1 MQQFFLVLFYFYDMI
16 DMKIHAYSIILFLV
30 HFFITLFILTFYYC
44 FYLQAIE
51 AVVALVSL
59 KENEIENKNGTG
71 NGNEDE
77 HETSYLIKSAKIKSN
92 ENPSFIDSKI
102 VNNIE
107 ITGHFGVFNSQNII
121 TTNTEITN
129 ISDSTNS
136 TNLLKKKNNENE
148 KLNFEDRKNTFLMY
162 KKGFFDCTNH
172 LQLCEN
178 GLLKLQIMTMS
189 QIADMK
195 AVIHEPEILQK

>member
-1 MQQFFLVLFYFYDMI
+1 MF
-16 DMKIHAYSIILFLV
+16 
-30 HFFITLFILTFYYC
+30 
-44 FYLQAIE
+44 QAIE

-59 KENEIENKNGTG
+59 KENENENKNI
-71 NGNEDE
+71 NENENENE
-77 HETSYLIKSAKIKSN
+77 HETLYLIKSSKIKSN
-92 ENPSFIDSKI
+92 DNASFTESKV
-102 VNNIE
+102 VNKIE
-107 ITGHFGVFNSQNII
+107 INGHFGVFNSQNII

-136 TNLLKKKNNENE
+136 TNLLKKKNKEND

-162 KKGFFDCTNH
+162 KKGFFDCNNH

-178 GLLKLQIMTMS
+178 GLLKLQVMTMS

>member
-1 MQQFFLVLFYFYDMI
+1 M
-16 DMKIHAYSIILFLV
+16 
-30 HFFITLFILTFYYC
+30 
-44 FYLQAIE
+44 QAIE

-59 KENEIENKNGTG
+59 KENENESKIGTG
-71 NGNEDE
+71 NGNENE
-77 HETSYLIKSAKIKSN
+77 HETSYLIKSSKIKSN
-92 ENPSFIDSKI
+92 ENPSFIESKT

>member
-1 MQQFFLVLFYFYDMI
+1 MFIFLFSYYFYF
-16 DMKIHAYSIILFLV
+16 
-30 HFFITLFILTFYYC
+30 
-44 FYLQAIE
+44 QAIE

-59 KENEIENKNGTG
+59 KENENENKNVTE
-71 NGNEDE
+71 NENENENERD
-77 HETSYLIKSAKIKSN
+77 TSYLIKSSKIKSN
-92 ENPSFIDSKI
+92 ENSSFTESKI

-107 ITGHFGVFNSQNII
+107 INGHFGVFNSQNII

-136 TNLLKKKNNENE
+136 TNLLKKKNKEND

-162 KKGFFDCTNH
+162 KKGFFDCNNH

-178 GLLKLQIMTMS
+178 GLHKLQVMTMS